1 MKGAARN
8 LRTDED
14 GMTPDERL
22 EIVVDLRA
30 SAVIRVI
37 SAEFEERV
45 REIVKTRTVVGYGT
59 GQNGPKGLTS
69 GKPAKKEA
77 TPSRVASR

>member
-8 LRTDED
+8 LWTDED

-22 EIVVDLRA
+22 EAVVDLLA

-45 REIVKTRTVVGYGT
+45 RETVKTRTVVGYGT

-69 GKPAKKEA
+69 GTPANKEA